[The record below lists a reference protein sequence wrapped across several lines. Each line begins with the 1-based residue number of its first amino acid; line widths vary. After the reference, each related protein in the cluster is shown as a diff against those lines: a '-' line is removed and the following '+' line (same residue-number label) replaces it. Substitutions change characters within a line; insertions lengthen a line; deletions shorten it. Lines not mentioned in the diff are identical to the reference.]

1 MKRILSL
8 IIIAVMIACVFTSCD
23 YVDDILG
30 GISGEDESKTTITAE
45 QWKNADSITNFTM
58 NFVVKTT
65 NNNGNLTI
73 HRTYEIT
80 ETASRFQSKQFDS
93 INTSSDDTYHVIDN
107 GQKYKLTKF
116 NRELSQW
123 DKVWHAYKHEWEPQS
138 MMYALGFGL
147 DIDYDDLDY
156 DREKNAYVYTMSE
169 DDLVGIISYYFE
181 EGVLIK
187 VTAYTYEGVK
197 LSDINDDTPRV
208 EAIDVVFTKI
218 GTTEV
223 RPPNYTVED

>member
-1 MKRILSL
+1 MKRIISL
-8 IIIAVMIACVFTSCD
+8 IIIAAMIACVFTSCD

-30 GISGEDESKTTITAE
+30 GIGGEDESKTTITAE
-45 QWKNADSITNFTM
+45 QWQNVDSVTNFTM

-80 ETASRFQSKQFDS
+80 EIASRFQSKQFDS
-93 INTSSDDTYHVIDN
+93 VNTSSDDTYHVIDN
-107 GQKYKLTKF
+107 GQKYELTKF

-123 DKVWHAYKHEWEPQS
+123 DKVWHAYKYEWEPKS
-138 MMYALGFGL
+138 MMDALGFGL
-147 DIDYDDLDY
+147 DISYDDLDY
-156 DREKNAYVYTMSE
+156 DREKNAYVYTVKE

-197 LSDINDDTPRV
+197 LSDINDDTPRE